1 MNANLIQYIFV
12 LFLFGSNGIV
22 ASFILLSS
30 YEIVYWRTLIA
41 SAFLIGLFIVSRQK
55 LTIFRHKKDAF
66 YLSVGGAA
74 LGASWI
80 FLFEAYAQIGVS
92 ISTLLYYCG
101 PVIVMVLAPIIFKEK
116 LTAIKII
123 SFVVVLCG
131 MVLVNRDAFI
141 QGEFSI
147 GILLGLL
154 AACMYAVMVV
164 FNKKGQAIQGL
175 ENTAIQLV
183 AAFFIVF
190 IYNISK
196 GSFIANIDEH
206 SIVPMIVLGFVNT
219 GFGCYL
225 YFSAIG
231 KLPVQSMSILGYLEP
246 LSALLLSAMFL
257 NEVLSVL
264 QLIGAACIIGGA
276 ALGELYKGPQKNIAK
291 QRQRLSESSF

>member
-41 SAFLIGLFIVSRQK
+41 SAFLIGLFIVTRQK

-92 ISTLLYYCG
+92 IATLLYYCG

-131 MVLVNRDAFI
+131 MALVNRDAFI

-231 KLPVQSMSILGYLEP
+231 KLPVQSVSILGYLEP